1 MCIWLFV
8 YCCVL
13 RLDTCRPT
21 GERIILTRG
30 LELSRVHAA
39 ARDSSCTVAVFSKP
53 STASSPSYCAAD
65 AAAFSELST
74 TSSPSSCAAGAA
86 AFSEPSTASS
96 PAAVVCRLIASVA
109 PAAYS
114 LDQGSKSSPPSPPSS
129 HLIFF
134 AHLLSSTCF
143 AARTFKIWKVQ
154 PSC

>member
-1 MCIWLFV
+1 MDPSL
-8 YCCVL
+8 
-13 RLDTCRPT
+13 P
-21 GERIILTRG
+21 G
-30 LELSRVHAA
+30 LPFATAQVQR
-39 ARDSSCTVAVFSKP
+39 ARDSSCTAAAFSKP
-53 STASSPSYCAAD
+53 STASSPSCCA

-74 TSSPSSCAAGAA
+74 TSLPSSYAAGAA

-96 PAAVVCRLIASVA
+96 SATVVCRLIAGVA

-143 AARTFKIWKVQ
+143 AARTFKIRKVQ